1 MSYDWDAN
9 IMSGV
14 SILGVLGASYY
25 GYYYVKG
32 VGQRYVNSQVMI
44 QLNEKME
51 KEGEP
56 FVMMGKNA
64 ALITFTH
71 GGKQHHITT
80 PYNRS
85 NARSMNRKVV
95 YLIDSE
101 GNKTNITHKPGIPYT
116 LSAKDMG
123 GVGILVEKDNKMLSE
138 NGRYGLEDIPG
149 YL

>member
-1 MSYDWDAN
+1 M
-9 IMSGV
+9 V
-14 SILGVLGASYY
+14 SIL
-25 GYYYVKG
+25 
-32 VGQRYVNSQVMI
+32 VNSGQGS
-44 QLNEKME
+44 QSDPPE
-51 KEGEP
+51 
-56 FVMMGKNA
+56 
-64 ALITFTH
+64 
-71 GGKQHHITT
+71 HIFC
-80 PYNRS
+80 